1 MSNETAKPKSLLD
14 RPPVVINVGLARFAA
29 DLAQSGAAVTQ
40 VEWQPPARG
49 NPKLA
54 RLLSKLGS

>member
-1 MSNETAKPKSLLD
+1 MSTENAKPKPLLD
-14 RPPVVINVGLARFAA
+14 GPPVVINIGLDRFAA

-49 NPKLA
+49 NPRLA
-54 RLLSKLGS
+54 RLLSKLGG

>member
-1 MSNETAKPKSLLD
+1 MSNESAKPRSLLD
-14 RPPVVINVGLARFAA
+14 RPPVVINIGLDRFAT